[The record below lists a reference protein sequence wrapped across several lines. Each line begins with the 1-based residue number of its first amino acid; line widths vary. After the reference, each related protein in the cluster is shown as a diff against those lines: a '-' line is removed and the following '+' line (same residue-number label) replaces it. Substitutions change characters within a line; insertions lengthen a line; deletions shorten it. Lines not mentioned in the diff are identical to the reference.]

1 MDPRDRGEGVEPGG
15 EKAARSWRPM
25 AWEPERWRG
34 KGLPA
39 EVEVLMTEG
48 ARIEASEEVGF
59 EEVPQYAW
67 PTDEALAEGIL
78 EADRALAVLGRDG
91 VYDSRCDREV
101 EVPSGWPLL
110 QSPLLLSYISDNTR
124 RELRGAGAGSLTEDR
139 WYGYRDTGRRE
150 LAGMS
155 GVKAERDQRTRSVRG
170 RGMRG
175 DACEEMHAH
184 LHVCMFESHTG
195 CARRG
200 DGRDADRRRI
210 AHRHWRG
217 VCAVFGARFYADV
230 AGRP

>member
-91 VYDSRCDREV
+91 VRLAVR
-101 EVPSGWPLL
+101 PGG
-110 QSPLLLSYISDNTR
+110 
-124 RELRGAGAGSLTEDR
+124 RGALWVAS
-139 WYGYRDTGRRE
+139 
-150 LAGMS
+150 A
-155 GVKAERDQRTRSVRG
+155 SVP
-170 RGMRG
+170 
-175 DACEEMHAH
+175 
-184 LHVCMFESHTG
+184 
-195 CARRG
+195 
-200 DGRDADRRRI
+200 I
-210 AHRHWRG
+210 AIILYLG
-217 VCAVFGARFYADV
+217 
-230 AGRP
+230 